1 MRLALTIVVLVSLLA
16 VPAFAQS
23 SPAETVPFDHWA
35 YDAVQ
40 QVVDAGVIIGY
51 PDGTF
56 KGDRAM
62 TRYEFAAAIS
72 RLLANLPEAGVGPAG
87 APGAAGAAGA
97 PGAVGPAGADGAAG
111 AVGPKGD
118 TGVCDEAMVSALI
131 EKLCAEFKD
140 ELADLKD
147 DVEALQGDV
156 YDLGDR
162 VTAIEDAMGGPEVTG
177 WIDYRIGLV
186 GEDLDENHEFD
197 ALTATVGI
205 AGDITDDV
213 YGNITIKTRDTMSP
227 LDGNYA
233 NSPWLDEAYVSW
245 DSGSWGQYTVGRQ
258 YVSSAFGLVYDNSRQ
273 SLQGVRGEYA
283 DLLFGGFDFEFFAGN
298 ADQVGEGYGFV
309 PPDPPVIGANPPDN
323 DGYLFV
329 GAGYDAGAWGIG
341 GNALISGV
349 SERNNM
355 FATLTE
361 DETAFSANAYFN
373 LWGRDVVA
381 EYAWIEALSDRQTNS
396 LPVGQQSPTAL
407 VVTAD
412 IWNTSSFSLTGFYSD
427 VDEWYD
433 VYYSSLYPYYEILDN
448 RAAGSYPGYYA
459 WESWLRN
466 SPIFPD
472 SRVFG
477 GQLGFTLGSMPFEV
491 CYYDVEG
498 NGTTELYD
506 QLYAVTVTKPVA
518 DGVDVTLTYGHQ
530 SPVSSSGIDLD
541 LVQGGVAVGF

>member
-1 MRLALTIVVLVSLLA
+1 MRLTLTIVVLVSLLA

-87 APGAAGAAGA
+87 APGAAGATGPAGPA
-97 PGAVGPAGADGAAG
+97 GPAGADGAAG
-111 AVGPKGD
+111 TVGPAGAE
-118 TGVCDEAMVSALI
+118 GVYDEAKIAAMIA
-131 EKLCAEFKD
+131 KLCAEFKD

-147 DVEALQGDV
+147 DVEALQGNV

-177 WIDYRIGLV
+177 WIDYRIGLI

-213 YGNITIKTRDTMSP
+213 YGNITVKTRDTHSP
-227 LDGNYA
+227 FDGNFP
-233 NSPWLDEAYVSW
+233 NELWLDEAWVSW
-245 DSGSWGQYTVGRQ
+245 DSGSWGQWTVGRQ
-258 YVSSAFGLVYDNSRQ
+258 YVSAGLGLVCDNSRQ
-273 SLQGVRGEYA
+273 AQQGVLGQ
-283 DLLFGGFDFEFFAGN
+283 FGFGPVGIDVFAGN
-298 ADQVGEGYGFV
+298 ADQVGEGYAFV
-309 PPDPPVIGANPPDN
+309 PPTPPVIGANPPDN

-361 DETAFSANAYFN
+361 DETAFSADAHFS
-373 LWGRDVVA
+373 LWGRNVAA
-381 EYAWIEALSDRQTNS
+381 EYAWIEALSDRQTNA
-396 LPVGQQSPTAL
+396 LPAGQQSPTAL

-448 RAAGSYPGYYA
+448 RAAGAYPGYYA
-459 WESWLRN
+459 WERWLRN

-530 SPVSSSGIDLD
+530 SAVSSSGIDLD